1 MKNVVIDYETYYDKD
16 VNVVD
21 QGNANYSRDSDAY
34 IVSVEVEGEAAECG
48 TLAEMGDKL
57 NNLQADSTVRPV
69 AANSNFDQA
78 FFEKYHKPF
87 VLPWHCILD
96 QSVFHQFPRNL
107 VGLAKC
113 VLGRPVDK
121 SMRDRMK
128 GVHYETLPE
137 AEQNKVQEYCLN
149 DSVVEGECFRAL
161 GPMSAFEEK
170 VALHTR
176 LQSRRGVFIDTDL
189 VDHDKTRIEAMRF
202 EAFQAIPWH
211 NDAKPLSYQALSKY
225 CGHQGIPVPKS
236 TAKTDAACEELMTDN
251 SALAE
256 VIGHMRRF
264 RRANTVLTKIE
275 SLHARITDEDILPLE
290 MLYCGAPHTRRWSS
304 KGFNIQNLDKEP
316 LVTNPVAVKAGAKP
330 ETIWSRNWVKPRPG
344 KIFYCVDYAQIE
356 PRVLNWLVRNE
367 EMMEA
372 LRHGFSYY
380 EAYLRSIK
388 QEKRV
393 GWSGQ
398 AGTLKKEIGVER
410 YTKVK
415 NESLGCGYGMGADR
429 YTGYAHVEMDEAEQV
444 IQTFRACNPKITAFW
459 KRLDSVIA
467 SAARDK
473 TKSFSIDLPSGDT
486 LQYFTVRPKAGG
498 RYEGFVTKTDFG
510 FQSHQPRL
518 WGGTLTEN
526 VTQRTARDIMAN
538 AIVNLEAA
546 GFPVVFSVHDEV
558 ILELDSDASLDEAV
572 KEAEKILLTPPDWA
586 SDLPLGIEGSTA
598 TAYTK

>member
-1 MKNVVIDYETYYDKD
+1 MKNVVIDFESYYDKEI
-16 VNVVD
+16 NVVD
-21 QGNANYSRDSDAY
+21 QGVPNYVRDTDAY
-34 IVSVEVEGEAAECG
+34 IVSVEIEGEAAMCG
-48 TLAEMGDKL
+48 TLKEL
-57 NNLQADSTVRPV
+57 EEVCTNLAADATVRPI

-78 FFEKYHKPF
+78 LWEKYNKPF
-87 VLPWHCILD
+87 KLPWHCVLD

-107 VGLAKC
+107 GGLAKC
-113 VLGRPVDK
+113 ALGRPVDK
-121 SMRDRMK
+121 SMRDKMK
-128 GVHYETLPE
+128 GVRYETMPE
-137 AEQNKVQEYCLN
+137 KEQLAMQNYCLN
-149 DSVVEGECFRAL
+149 DAEVEAECFRKL
-161 GPMSAFEEK
+161 GPMSAFEER

-176 LQSRRGVFIDTDL
+176 LQSRRGVFIDTEL
-189 VDHDKTRIEAMRF
+189 VDRDKTRISAMRF
-202 EAFQAIPWH
+202 EAFKAIPWH
-211 NDAKPLSYQALSKY
+211 ADAKPLSYPQLVKY
-225 CGHQGIPVPKS
+225 CAKMGIPVPKS
-236 TAKTDAACEELMTDN
+236 TAKTDEACEEMMTDHPLL
-251 SALAE
+251 SE
-256 VIGHMRRF
+256 VIGNMRRF
-264 RRANTVLTKIE
+264 RRANTLLTKVE
-275 SLHARITDEDILPLE
+275 SLLARVTDAGILPLE

-316 LVTNPVAVKAGAKP
+316 LVVNPIAVKGGAAP
-330 ETIWSRNWVKPRPG
+330 ETVWSRNWVKPRPG

-398 AGTLKKEIGVER
+398 AGTLKKEVGVAK

-429 YTGYAHVEMDEAEQV
+429 YTGYAQVEMDEAKQV

-459 KRLDSVIA
+459 KRLDSIIA

-486 LQYFTVRPKAGG
+486 LQYFNVRPKSGG
-498 RYEGFVTKTDFG
+498 GMEGYVTKTDFG
-510 FQSHQPRL
+510 YQSHQPRL

-526 VTQRTARDIMAN
+526 VTQRTARDIMAH

-558 ILELDSDASLDEAV
+558 ILELDDDAGKDDAV
-572 KEAEKILLTPPDWA
+572 REAEIILKTPPEWA
-586 SDLPLGIEGSTA
+586 ADLPLGTEGSFA

>member
-1 MKNVVIDYETYYDKD
+1 
-16 VNVVD
+16 
-21 QGNANYSRDSDAY
+21 
-34 IVSVEVEGEAAECG
+34 
-48 TLAEMGDKL
+48 
-57 NNLQADSTVRPV
+57 
-69 AANSNFDQA
+69 
-78 FFEKYHKPF
+78 
-87 VLPWHCILD
+87 
-96 QSVFHQFPRNL
+96 
-107 VGLAKC
+107 
-113 VLGRPVDK
+113 
-121 SMRDRMK
+121 MRDRMK
-128 GVHYETLPE
+128 GVRYETLSE
-137 AEQNKVQEYCLN
+137 AEQVKVQEYCLN

-211 NDAKPLSYQALSKY
+211 ADAKPLSYPAFSRY
-225 CGHQGIPVPKS
+225 CEKMGIPVPKS
-236 TAKTDAACEELMTDN
+236 TAKTDEACEELMTDN
-251 SALAE
+251 PMLSE
-256 VIGHMRRF
+256 VIECMRRF
-264 RRANTVLTKIE
+264 RRSNTLLTKIE

-290 MLYCGAPHTRRWSS
+290 MLYAGAPHTRRWSC

-316 LVTNPVAVKAGAKP
+316 LITNPVAVKAGAAE

-429 YTGYAHVEMDEAEQV
+429 YTGYAHVEMDEAKQV

-459 KRLDSVIA
+459 KRLDSIIA

-486 LQYFTVRPKAGG
+486 LQYFNVRPKKGG
-498 RYEGFVTKTDFG
+498 GCEGFVTKTDFG
-510 FQSHQPRL
+510 FKSHQPRL

-558 ILELDSDASLDEAV
+558 ILELDSDASLGEAI